1 MATEKTNL
9 EILAE
14 YTRRMVRGD
23 MQAVDDMWAPDF
35 FTHVAPRVS
44 PDAVGMDQRPGEVMF
59 WQESAKAF
67 PDRRFVVHKLWEVD
81 DGNTIICHYSM
92 LGTFSG
98 GSFFGAPPTGK
109 PVEINGTAILRL
121 QDGKIV
127 EHWGGPHCMYG
138 IGLLNVATPP
148 TKPQLR
154 PLQKP
159 RQGIKARTP
168 RRAAAPA

>member
-1 MATEKTNL
+1 MAEKKSNL

-14 YTRRMVRGD
+14 YTRRMESGD

-44 PDAVGMDQRPGEVMF
+44 PEAVGMDQRPGEVMF

-67 PDRRFVVHKLWEVD
+67 PDRRFVVHKLWVVD
-81 DGNTIICHYSM
+81 GGDTIICHYSM

-98 GSFFGAPPTGK
+98 GSFFGTPPTGK
-109 PVEINGTAILRL
+109 PAEINGTAILRFK
-121 QDGKIV
+121 DGKIV
-127 EHWGGPHCMYG
+127 EHWGGPHCMHG
-138 IGLLNVATPP
+138 IGLLNVAVPP

-159 RQGIKARTP
+159 RET
-168 RRAAAPA
+168 